1 MAFLTPENI
10 PSSSLVP
17 GRIRQVARALRDFTP
32 DATTV
37 WLKEKE
43 GGGPYLEL
51 LDPGAGILLIEAPH
65 FQKARRKRRP
75 RWRAFSEQ
83 DIVRIRDDIAE
94 RGEDLRKRI
103 DRALMGSLPVECI
116 LAAPEHDEVPVASLD
131 PRQRDL
137 PILTQS
143 DLSEARLQPAIRRI
157 LGRTVGSNLSVQEEN
172 RARAVIN
179 PGIIIDLE
187 ITASGEESY
196 ETLPLFQDPEIH
208 PDDILRV
215 MDREQE
221 RVAEHLGWGYRML
234 RGVAGS
240 GKTLVLT
247 HRARHLQRLFPNWRI
262 LLLCYNRLLAN
273 ALRST
278 VDTGDRVEVNNV
290 DRLAYRLAGKHAGSG
305 TPDFEDMRKRAAA
318 RADRLPDSQRYDVV
332 LVDEA
337 QDFDSAGLDLAYAML
352 KPGRRDLG
360 AAGNSLRSYNAGHF
374 VIALDSAQNV
384 YRRSMTWN
392 PPGVNGRGRTT
403 VFRRNYRNTREILGF
418 AWTFLDGAAGW
429 APGTVGTDDPKGR
442 ILPEAAPRSGEMPR
456 VLDCR
461 YLRGEAEAIATEVR
475 SLVSRG
481 VAVGNIA
488 VMYGHKDLEAELRKA
503 FNRRRLPYFHV
514 QEKDRRGYGYN
525 RDKAMSVNDKVRV
538 STLQG
543 LKGLEFSRVL
553 IGGVNH
559 AYVHNVP
566 EEEQQAAVKQLL
578 YVAMT
583 RAMDELVVTVSGD
596 GAMGK
601 ALRTALAGR

>member
-10 PSSSLVP
+10 PSRSGVP
-17 GRIRQVARALRDFTP
+17 DRIRQVARSLRDFTP
-32 DATTV
+32 DTTTV
-37 WLKEKE
+37 WLQEKE
-43 GGGPYLEL
+43 GGAPYLEL
-51 LDPGAGILLIEAPH
+51 LDPGAGILLIEAPLIRT
-65 FQKARRKRRP
+65 ARRRRQP
-75 RWRAFSEQ
+75 RWSAFSER
-83 DIVRIRDDIAE
+83 DIVRIREDIAE

-103 DRALMGSLPVECI
+103 DHALVGSLPVECV

-137 PILTQS
+137 PILTRS
-143 DLSEARLQPAIRRI
+143 DLGEAGLQPAIRRI
-157 LGRTVGSNLSVQEEN
+157 LGSTAETRLSEQEEN

-179 PGIIIDLE
+179 PGIIINLE
-187 ITASGEESY
+187 ITTSEEERY

-208 PDDILRV
+208 PDEILRV

-278 VDTGDRVEVNNV
+278 VETDGRVEVTNV
-290 DRLAYRLAGKHAGSG
+290 DRLAYRLAGQQRRSG
-305 TPDFEDMRKRAAA
+305 NPDFEDMRKRAAE
-318 RADRLPDSQRYDVV
+318 RAGRLPDSKRFDVV

-337 QDFDSAGLDLAYAML
+337 QDFDGAGLDLAYAML

-360 AAGNSLRSYNAGHF
+360 AAGHSLRSYNAGHF
-374 VIALDSAQNV
+374 VMALDSAQNV

-392 PPGVNGRGRTT
+392 PPGVTGRGRTT
-403 VFRRNYRNTREILGF
+403 VFRRNYRNTREILWF
-418 AWTFLDGAAGW
+418 AWTFLEGSAGW
-429 APGTVGTDDPKGR
+429 SSASSETHDPRGR
-442 ILPEAAPRSGEMPR
+442 IPPEAAPRSGEIPR
-456 VLDCR
+456 LLDCR
-461 YLRGEAEAIATEVR
+461 HLRGEADAIATEVKR
-475 SLVSRG
+475 LMSDG
-481 VAVGNIA
+481 VAVGDIA
-488 VMYGHKDLEAELRKA
+488 VMYGHRDLETELRKA
-503 FNRRRLPYFHV
+503 FGRRRLPYFHV
-514 QEKDRRGYGYN
+514 QEKDRRGYRYN
-525 RDKAMSVNDKVRV
+525 RDKAVGVQDKVRV

-559 AYVHNVP
+559 AYVHDVP
-566 EEEQQAAVKQLL
+566 EEEQEAAVKQLL

-583 RAMDELVVTVSGD
+583 RAMDELVITISGD
-596 GAMGK
+596 GPVGRS
-601 ALRTALAGR
+601 LRAVRSV

>member
-1 MAFLTPENI
+1 M
-10 PSSSLVP
+10 
-17 GRIRQVARALRDFTP
+17 ARALRDFTP

-37 WLKEKE
+37 WLREKA
-43 GGGPYLEL
+43 GGTPYLEV
-51 LDPGAGILLIEAPH
+51 LDPGAGILLIEAPLI
-65 FQKARRKRRP
+65 KRARRRRRP
-75 RWRAFSEQ
+75 RWSAFSEE
-83 DIVRIRDDIAE
+83 DIVRIRGDIAE

-103 DRALMGSLPVECI
+103 DRALVGSLPVECV
-116 LAAPEHDEVPVASLD
+116 LAAPEHDEVPVDSLD
-131 PRQRDL
+131 LRQRDL
-137 PILTQS
+137 PILSRS
-143 DLSEARLQPAIRRI
+143 DLSEAGLQPAIRSI
-157 LGRTVGSNLSVQEEN
+157 LGSTVDSRLSAQEEN

-247 HRARHLQRLFPNWRI
+247 HRARHLRRLFPNWRI

-273 ALRST
+273 ALRLT
-278 VDTGDRVEVNNV
+278 VDTGDRVEVINV
-290 DRLAYRLAGKHAGSG
+290 DRLAYRLAGRHGGSG
-305 TPDFEDMRKRAAA
+305 NPDFENLRKRAVA
-318 RADRLPDSQRYDVV
+318 RADRLPDSKRFDVV

-337 QDFDSAGLDLAYAML
+337 QDFDGAGLDLAYAML
-352 KPGRRDLG
+352 KRGRRDLG

-374 VIALDSAQNV
+374 VMALDTAQNV

-403 VFRRNYRNTREILGF
+403 VFRRNYRNTREILWF
-418 AWTFLDGAAGW
+418 AWTFLEGSAGW
-429 APGTVGTDDPKGR
+429 SQGTAGTDDGKGR

-456 VLDCR
+456 LLDCR
-461 YLRGEAEAIATEVR
+461 HLRGEADAIATEVSR
-475 SLVSRG
+475 LVSDG
-481 VAVGNIA
+481 VPVADIA
-488 VMYGHKDLEAELRKA
+488 VMYGHKDLEAELRRA
-503 FNRRRLPYFHV
+503 FTRRRLPYFHV
-514 QEKDRRGYGYN
+514 QEKDRRGYRYN
-525 RDKAMSVNDKVRV
+525 RDRAMGVSDKVRV
-538 STLQG
+538 STLHG

-559 AYVHNVP
+559 AYVHDVP
-566 EEEQQAAVKQLL
+566 EGEQQAAVKQLL

-583 RAMDELVVTVSGD
+583 RAMDELVITVSGD
-596 GAMGK
+596 GATGK
-601 ALRTALAGR
+601 ALRAVLDD